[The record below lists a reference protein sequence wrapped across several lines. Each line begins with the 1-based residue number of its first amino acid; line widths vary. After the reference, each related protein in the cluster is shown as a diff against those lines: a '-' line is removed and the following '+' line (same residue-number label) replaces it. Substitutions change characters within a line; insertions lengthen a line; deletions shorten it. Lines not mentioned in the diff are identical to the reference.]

1 MAASQDTLTLDRK
14 IRMYEARERIL
25 TRINPEINKAID
37 LDKFLQGTVNELGK
51 MMAVDRCDMM
61 IITPEGKLRISH
73 DYRAN
78 DDIPSSKDIQIP
90 LDISKLPPNV
100 NLSQPFAIDDIAAL
114 NIHPVLRLLASTMRT
129 SSLLIVPIMMKGQL
143 VAIVGFH
150 NCDGRVRHWLPEEI
164 SFIQSV
170 TQQIGVGYE
179 YTKIYNEKESEVRI
193 TKALLEIATGIN
205 TKTEFAEMA
214 AFVVGRSIDLLAA
227 DYGGLGILDAGER
240 TLHFD
245 TLRATNGFDL
255 AKVDLQSVPL
265 SSNPILREALSPRET
280 LKLEGPDQSELAGF
294 LLNEILHGQ
303 QALIIPILIKE
314 KVFGILIFV
323 WKLPRDPFQSY
334 EVELANGIANQ
345 IAIALERDKLTA
357 EVLRLSR
364 ELQGVRA
371 GDAIIGCSEKTK
383 RSIEMAQ
390 HVADSYTTVL
400 IQGESGT
407 GKELIANLIQRNS
420 SRRDKPYVKINC
432 GALPETLL
440 ESELFGHEKGAF
452 TDARARRIGKFE
464 EADGGTLF
472 LDEIGEM
479 SLSAQVKLLRVLQDG
494 EFSRLGGNEQIKV
507 DVRVIAATNSNLGE
521 AVDQNKF
528 RRDLFYRLNVYPIWL
543 SPLRDRKEDV
553 PLLAVHFLDRYKKK
567 SGKTITGISPK
578 AMSMLKNYD
587 WPGNVREI
595 ENVIERAVIIA
606 RERIITVEDLPD
618 SIRGAEHEDDAPR
631 TVEIEIGST
640 MDVIEKKIILETLSL
655 TKGDKTRAA
664 QMLGIGRK
672 TLYRKLQEYGS
683 TE

>member
-1 MAASQDTLTLDRK
+1 L
-14 IRMYEARERIL
+14 
-25 TRINPEINKAID
+25 P
-37 LDKFLQGTVNELGK
+37 LG
-51 MMAVDRCDMM
+51 
-61 IITPEGKLRISH
+61 
-73 DYRAN
+73 
-78 DDIPSSKDIQIP
+78 
-90 LDISKLPPNV
+90 
-100 NLSQPFAIDDIAAL
+100 
-114 NIHPVLRLLASTMRT
+114 
-129 SSLLIVPIMMKGQL
+129 
-143 VAIVGFH
+143 
-150 NCDGRVRHWLPEEI
+150 
-164 SFIQSV
+164 
-170 TQQIGVGYE
+170 
-179 YTKIYNEKESEVRI
+179 
-193 TKALLEIATGIN
+193 
-205 TKTEFAEMA
+205 
-214 AFVVGRSIDLLAA
+214 
-227 DYGGLGILDAGER
+227 
-240 TLHFD
+240 
-245 TLRATNGFDL
+245 
-255 AKVDLQSVPL
+255 
-265 SSNPILREALSPRET
+265 SNPILREALSPRET
-280 LKLEGPDQSELAGF
+280 LKLEGPDQSELAAF
-294 LLNEILHGQ
+294 LLNEILQGQ

-323 WKLPRDPFQSY
+323 WAEPRDPFQPY

-371 GDAIIGCSEKTK
+371 GDLIVGCSEKTK
-383 RSIEMAQ
+383 RTIEMAQ

-407 GKELIANLIQRNS
+407 GKELIANLIQQNS

-452 TDARARRIGKFE
+452 TDARARRLGKFE

-494 EFSRLGGNEQIKV
+494 EFSRLGSNEQIKV
-507 DVRVIAATNSNLGE
+507 DVRVIAATNANLSQSVE
-521 AVDQNKF
+521 QSKF

-578 AMSMLKNYD
+578 AMSMLKSYD

-595 ENVIERAVIIA
+595 ENVIERAVIIT
-606 RERIITVEDLPD
+606 RERIITVDDLPD

-672 TLYRKLQEYGS
+672 TLYRKLQEYGTS
-683 TE
+683 E